1 MPLTRA
7 AVVTLALALVACG
20 GESSTPAPTDA
31 SRADLTTVDAVAK
44 DVAVIDAAV
53 DVAVDAG
60 SREAGGTCSFNQDCI
75 ATERCSCTESSGCRC
90 VVGARG
96 RGRPGADTCNSGD
109 ECASAVCVE
118 ANGGVSRCSAPC
130 ASASDCPAELPRCI
144 SVSFVGRICVRD
156 PTMTVGDAGT
166 GTALTGRFGTRT
178 AGFERAQHGRAGVDR
193 VYLEAHSGGDPA
205 CPTMMSPSPRRT
217 LVVSGVRVGTAVQ
230 TEADGVTAS
239 LLDFTSELVSAPIVR
254 ATAVRVTPRAI
265 NPGTSV
271 SLEID
276 ATFPGGTITGTV
288 VSPHCD
294 SLDE

>member
-7 AVVTLALALVACG
+7 AVASLALTLVACG
-20 GESSTPAPTDA
+20 GESATPAPVDA
-31 SRADLTTVDAVAK
+31 SRADVTATDAVAK
-44 DVAVIDAAV
+44 DVATIDAVV
-53 DVAVDAG
+53 DVAMDAG
-60 SREAGGTCSFNQDCI
+60 SREAGGTCSFNADCI
-75 ATERCSCTESSGCRC
+75 AAERCSCSESAGCRC
-90 VVGARG
+90 VVGPRG
-96 RGRPGADTCNSGD
+96 TGRPGADTCNSGD

-118 ANGGVSRCSAPC
+118 ANGGVSRCSTPC

-156 PTMTVGDAGT
+156 PTMTAGDAGT

-178 AGFERAQHGRAGVDR
+178 GGFERAQHGRAGADR

-230 TEADGVTAS
+230 TEADGVTAA
-239 LLDFTSELVSAPIVR
+239 LLDFTGELVSAPIVR

-271 SLEID
+271 SLEIN
-276 ATFPGGTITGTV
+276 ATFPGGTITGSV
-288 VSPHCD
+288 VAPHCD

>member
-1 MPLTRA
+1 MPLMRVTL
-7 AVVTLALALVACG
+7 VTLAFALVACG
-20 GESSTPAPTDA
+20 GENATPAPVDA
-31 SRADLTTVDAVAK
+31 SRAEVSTTDVVVKDTATIDATVDVEM
-44 DVAVIDAAV
+44 
-53 DVAVDAG
+53 DAG
-60 SREAGGTCSFNQDCI
+60 SREAGGTCSFNQDCV
-75 ATERCSCTESSGCRC
+75 AAERCSCTTSEGCRC

-96 RGRPGADTCNSGD
+96 TGRPGTDTCNSGD

-118 ANGGVSRCSAPC
+118 ANGGVSRCSTAC
-130 ASASDCPAELPRCI
+130 AGASNCPTELPRCI

-156 PTMTVGDAGT
+156 PSMTAGDAGA
-166 GTALTGRFGTRT
+166 GTALTGRFGART
-178 AGFERAQHGRAGVDR
+178 AGFERAQHGRAGTDR

-239 LLDFTSELVSAPIVR
+239 LLDFTGELVTAPIVR

-271 SLEID
+271 SLEIN

-288 VSPHCD
+288 LAPHCD